1 MTIYERYMTSK
12 STDSDDEDETND
24 EESQPQAEDDT
35 KIVLDDDKTIKPEAR
50 KNKNSMVEIDDEETP
65 ETELVEL

>member
-1 MTIYERYMTSK
+1 
-12 STDSDDEDETND
+12 
-24 EESQPQAEDDT
+24 
-35 KIVLDDDKTIKPEAR
+35 VLDDDKTIKPEAR

>member
-1 MTIYERYMTSK
+1 MTSK